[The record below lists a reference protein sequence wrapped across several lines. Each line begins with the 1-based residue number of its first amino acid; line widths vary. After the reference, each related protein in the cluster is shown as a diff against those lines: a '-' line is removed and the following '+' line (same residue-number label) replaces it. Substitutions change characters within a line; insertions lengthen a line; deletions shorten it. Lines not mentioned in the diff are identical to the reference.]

1 MALRGTAMQD
11 RPTRQNDKSED
22 TNQVTGTR
30 LESTGEVVVE
40 HHDSPPPGPPDKR
53 IHPRRP
59 LPLVPT
65 ARPEPEESKDKNTDS
80 DKGTSTR

>member
-11 RPTRQNDKSED
+11 RPTRQNDKAED
-22 TNQVTGTR
+22 TNQVTETR

-53 IHPRRP
+53 IHLRRP
-59 LPLVPT
+59 LPLVPA
-65 ARPEPEESKDKNTDS
+65 ARPEPEKSKVKSTDS
-80 DKGTSTR
+80 DKDTSTR

>member
-22 TNQVTGTR
+22 TNQVTETR

-65 ARPEPEESKDKNTDS
+65 ARPEPEESKGKNTDS